1 MKKYF
6 EIPLVR
12 TEALNPANSV
22 MDEPLVSVNLAKGN
36 AVDYSIKLTDTTSVE
51 YGIWKGFKNN

>member
-6 EIPLVR
+6 EIPQVC

-22 MDEPLVSVNLAKGN
+22 MDEPLVSVNITKTN
-36 AVDYSIKLTDTTSVE
+36 AVDYSLKLTDATSVE
-51 YGIWKGFKNN
+51 YNIWKGFNQ